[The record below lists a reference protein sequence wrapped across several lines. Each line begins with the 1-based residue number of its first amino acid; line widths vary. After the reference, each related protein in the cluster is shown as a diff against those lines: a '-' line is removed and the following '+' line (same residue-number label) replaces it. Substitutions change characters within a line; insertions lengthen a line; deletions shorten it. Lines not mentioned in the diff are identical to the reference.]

1 MRNRLSIATVAL
13 LLLVPANAFAQDA
26 EVADDAEV
34 DCYANPTDPDCSD
47 IDSEIEEKPDEGG
60 ESGVEEESE
69 IDEASVEILTTS
81 TETDGAAL
89 AETGVSAT
97 LFSVIAALMLAAG
110 ALLLVVSRRRG
121 SAV

>member
-1 MRNRLSIATVAL
+1 MRNRLTIATVAL

-47 IDSEIEEKPDEGG
+47 IDSEIEEKPDDGG

-97 LFSVIAALMLAAG
+97 LFSIIAALMLAAG

>member
-1 MRNRLSIATVAL
+1 MRNRLTIATVAL
-13 LLLVPANAFAQDA
+13 LMLVPANAFAD
-26 EVADDAEV
+26 EHEV
-34 DCYANPTDPDCSD
+34 DCYADPTNPACSD
-47 IDSEIEEKPDEGG
+47 VLDE
-60 ESGVEEESE
+60 VEEEVTE
-69 IDEASVEILTTS
+69 EEVEEVTEVEVEEVSVEVTAV
-81 TETDGAAL
+81 TDDAAL

>member
-1 MRNRLSIATVAL
+1 MRNRLTIATVAL

-34 DCYANPTDPDCSD
+34 DCYVNPDDPACSD
-47 IDSEIEEKPDEGG
+47 IDSEIEEKPDDGG

-97 LFSVIAALMLAAG
+97 LFSIIAALMLAAG